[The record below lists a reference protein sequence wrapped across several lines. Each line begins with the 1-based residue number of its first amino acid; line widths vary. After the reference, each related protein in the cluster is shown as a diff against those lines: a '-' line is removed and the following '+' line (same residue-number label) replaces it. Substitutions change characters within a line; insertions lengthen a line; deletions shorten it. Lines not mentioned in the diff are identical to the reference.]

1 MSFEKEIGRIG
12 EELVANWLKSKG
24 YIIVKQNFRS
34 DYGEIDIVAESPKT
48 VVFVEVKTRK
58 ADSFTAPKDAV
69 DKSKQR
75 RLAVTAKSFLKKAF
89 LTDMNYRFDIA
100 EVTYAK
106 GEDGSIKYSLNYIK
120 NAFFYDLNTD

>member
-12 EELVANWLKSKG
+12 EELVAEWLKAKG
-24 YIIVKQNFRS
+24 YIIARQNFRS
-34 DYGEIDIVAESPKT
+34 DYGEIDIVAENPKT

-58 ADSFTAPKDAV
+58 EDSFTAPKDAV

-75 RLAVTAKSFLKKAF
+75 RLAITAKSFLKKAF

-100 EVTYAK
+100 EVTYSR
-106 GEDGSIKYSLNYIK
+106 GQDGAIKYSLNYIK